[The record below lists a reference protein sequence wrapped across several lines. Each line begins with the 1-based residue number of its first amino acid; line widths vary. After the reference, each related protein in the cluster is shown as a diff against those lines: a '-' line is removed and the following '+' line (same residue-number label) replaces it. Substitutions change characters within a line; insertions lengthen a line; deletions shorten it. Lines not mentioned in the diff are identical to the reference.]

1 MKILKLQNSY
11 RWCQNFMGA
20 TSVQE
25 GFANLVICK
34 FDSTPT
40 CIRTWKTKFIL
51 VHRNKNF
58 KYAKFQK
65 EIVIFYLLKS
75 VLHKYDCTKYYLHIP
90 TSLTINYNF
99 CFENIMNII
108 FVIESEVV
116 DSPNTLD
123 LLSAFCW
130 SWRLNTSLV
139 KDTSETELEK
149 KICNTVQLT
158 RTMAVG
164 NYACFIKKNIKD
176 LILQNVAFLFCYND
190 DEKVFFLLTWK

>member
-1 MKILKLQNSY
+1 M
-11 RWCQNFMGA
+11 
-20 TSVQE
+20 
-25 GFANLVICK
+25 
-34 FDSTPT
+34 
-40 CIRTWKTKFIL
+40 
-51 VHRNKNF
+51 
-58 KYAKFQK
+58 
-65 EIVIFYLLKS
+65 
-75 VLHKYDCTKYYLHIP
+75 HKYDCTKYYLHIP
-90 TSLTINYNF
+90 TSLTINYYF

-164 NYACFIKKNIKD
+164 NYACFIKKYK
-176 LILQNVAFLFCYND
+176 ILFYKNVAFLFCYND
-190 DEKVFFLLTWK
+190 DEKVFFFCLLRENKRTKNTRKKNKEMFIRTNPAYPLFRSADLEELDGRAKPF